1 MADKNKSKI
10 LIIEDSQDFL
20 EILSTK
26 LKKEGFNIVTAENG
40 ELGVK
45 AAKVE
50 NPSLIL
56 MDVQMPVMNGIDA
69 FYKLKE
75 DPATKDIK
83 VVFLTNYGE
92 PSKDATWLDDK
103 FAREIGAQDYIK
115 KTDDLDSI
123 VKSIEKALGD

>member
-1 MADKNKSKI
+1 MADKNSAKI
-10 LIIEDSQDFL
+10 LVVEDTQDFA
-20 EILSTK
+20 EILSVK
-26 LKKEGFNIVTAENG
+26 LKREGYNVITAENG

-50 NPSLIL
+50 LPALIL
-56 MDVQMPVMNGIDA
+56 MDIQMPVMNGIDA

-75 DPATKDIK
+75 DQATKDIK

-123 VKSIEKALGD
+123 METVG